1 MSNNPLVSV
10 ILIVRNGER
19 YLAEAIES
27 VLAQDYQPIEI
38 LLVDGQST
46 DRTAEIAHSFSPV
59 RYIYQDNLGIANA
72 YNLGIDAA
80 QGEFIAFFSHDD
92 LWVPHKLKVQVNY
105 LLNHPDVA
113 YTIGKVKFFWD
124 SEYTLPLS
132 LNPEPLDQENPH
144 RILEVLL
151 ARKTIFKQIGKFNPD
166 IAFSNDVDWWSRV
179 QDAGIEGGI
188 IPEVLLHKRVHP
200 NSTILSNQETVK
212 RELWSILKQ
221 SIARKREG
229 NIK

>member
-1 MSNNPLVSV
+1 MKNNPLVSV
-10 ILIVRNGER
+10 VLIVRNGER
-19 YLAEAIES
+19 YLAEAIKS

-38 LLVDGQST
+38 LVVDGQST
-46 DRTAEIAHSFSPV
+46 DRTAEIAQSFSSV
-59 RYIYQDNLGIANA
+59 RYLYQHDLGIANA
-72 YNLGIDAA
+72 YNLGIDTA

-92 LWVPHKLKVQVNY
+92 LWVTHKLKVQVNY

-124 SEYTLPLS
+124 SEYTLPSS
-132 LNPEPLDQENPH
+132 LNPEPFAQDEPN

-151 ARKTIFKQIGKFNPD
+151 ARKTLFERIGKFNPE

-179 QDAGIEGGI
+179 EDAGIVGGI

-212 RELWSILKQ
+212 QELWSILKQ
-221 SIARKREG
+221 SIDRKRSR
-229 NIK
+229 KVK